1 MIALSAVFQA
11 KPGREP
17 VSKAALCAM
26 IPEARKEAGT
36 LVYSVHQATD
46 DAGKFFFY
54 EQFQD
59 QAALDLHMAA
69 PYLKTLLERVP
80 ELCAGAPV
88 VTAYQRLASIQD

>member
-1 MIALSAVFQA
+1 M
-11 KPGREP
+11 
-17 VSKAALCAM
+17 
-26 IPEARKEAGT
+26 
-36 LVYSVHQATD
+36 YSVHQATD